1 MLGTPGTFAHP
12 IVNINA
18 STQIYRIILLNLIY
32 ITAHISRHN
41 RRTPLVRD
49 HAIRRSIKAHGNRKI
64 LISTRKRY
72 PNLVFLSEFYLNI
85 FK

>member
-32 ITAHISRHN
+32 IISRHN

-49 HAIRRSIKAHGNRKI
+49 HAIRRPIKAHDNRKI
-64 LISTRKRY
+64 LIGTRKRY
-72 PNLVFLSEFYLNI
+72 PNLVFCFYFELYLI
-85 FK
+85 IIK